1 MASLP
6 RVVVTGVGLVTPL
19 GVGVASTWR
28 RILDGQ
34 CGVVSLANDEEFQRL
49 PCRIAARVPK
59 AGEGETKD
67 GATRDGLFRES
78 DHVTPSDRR
87 TMSLST
93 LYALTASEEA
103 LKMAGWAPTS
113 EEQKCRTGV
122 AVGTGMADLQD
133 IAQQGGLFVHGSE
146 EQKSSGIPLRKLHPY
161 FIPRIL
167 INMGAGRISLKYG
180 FKGPCHAVS
189 TACATGAHA
198 IGDAFRLLRN
208 GDADV
213 MVCGGS
219 EAPINPVTLAG
230 FCKIRAL
237 STNFN
242 DQPELSSR
250 PFDARRSGFVMGEG
264 AGICVLE
271 RLDHAKGRGA
281 KIHAEVFGSCLTVWF
296 KRRRASHNGAA

>member
-103 LKMAGWAPTS
+103 LKMAGVSRVREIVKYRVKNVVRKS
-113 EEQKCRTGV
+113 E
-122 AVGTGMADLQD
+122 
-133 IAQQGGLFVHGSE
+133 GG
-146 EQKSSGIPLRKLHPY
+146 
-161 FIPRIL
+161 
-167 INMGAGRISLKYG
+167 
-180 FKGPCHAVS
+180 
-189 TACATGAHA
+189 
-198 IGDAFRLLRN
+198 
-208 GDADV
+208 
-213 MVCGGS
+213 
-219 EAPINPVTLAG
+219 
-230 FCKIRAL
+230 
-237 STNFN
+237 
-242 DQPELSSR
+242 
-250 PFDARRSGFVMGEG
+250 GES
-264 AGICVLE
+264 
-271 RLDHAKGRGA
+271 KGRGLS
-281 KIHAEVFGSCLTVWF
+281 EGGVRSG
-296 KRRRASHNGAA
+296 